1 MGPSFNGIVIVNGI
15 NVPVVAHPGVCAPP
29 LTCPMEGT
37 QQQQQEWLEVGV
49 EVVGALA
56 QMRLEG

>member
-1 MGPSFNGIVIVNGI
+1 MGSTSPSSRI
-15 NVPVVAHPGVCAPP
+15 PEYAPP